1 MIRVIRQPI
10 GSVNGLSLNLYKPG
24 RCYDVDPAVAEFL
37 VVSGYALIEMRKAER
52 RRTSRGIDDRR
63 RKKR

>member
-1 MIRVIRQPI
+1 MIRVIRQPV
-10 GSVNGLSLNLYKPG
+10 GSVNGLALNLYKPG